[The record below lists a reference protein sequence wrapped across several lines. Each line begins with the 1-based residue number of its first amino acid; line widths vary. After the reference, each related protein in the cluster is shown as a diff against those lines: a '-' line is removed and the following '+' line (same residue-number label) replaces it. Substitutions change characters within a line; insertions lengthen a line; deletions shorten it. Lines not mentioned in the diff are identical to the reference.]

1 LALATPDIELPA
13 PRGLTFRGLD
23 GFRQWFRMWMETAPD
38 RQVRVRNVV
47 TAQNQLIYEGT
58 FTGMQTGVL
67 YLPTGDIPPTARRIN
82 ADYVGV
88 LRVSGGKISYLH
100 HYFDVMEL
108 MTQLGLVASGAKV

>member
-1 LALATPDIELPA
+1 
-13 PRGLTFRGLD
+13 
-23 GFRQWFRMWMETAPD
+23 METAPD

-82 ADYVGV
+82 ADYVGI